1 MQAVSSSALP
11 PPGGPYSQ
19 AIIVNG
25 MVYTAGQIGSVP
37 ATGAL
42 AEGGIQEQT
51 RQVLENIRAVLE
63 AAGSGMNK
71 VVKCNV
77 YLQNM
82 DDFAAMNEVY
92 GSFFPEKPPARTTV
106 EVARLP
112 RNALIEIETVAIV

>member
-1 MQAVSSSALP
+1 MQVVSSQALP
-11 PPGGPYSQ
+11 PPSGPYSH

-25 MVYTAGQIGSVP
+25 MIYTAGQIATVP
-37 ATGAL
+37 STGAL
-42 AEGGIQEQT
+42 VEGGIQEQT

-63 AAGSGMNK
+63 AAGSGLNK

-77 YLQNM
+77 YLQSM

-92 GSFFPEKPPARTTV
+92 ASFFPEKPPARTTV

-112 RNALIEIETVAIV
+112 RNALIEIETVAMA

>member
-1 MQAVSSSALP
+1 MQAVSSSTLP

>member
-11 PPGGPYSQ
+11 PPAGPYSQ
-19 AIIVNG
+19 AIVVNG

-42 AEGGIQEQT
+42 AEGGIQAQT

-63 AAGSGMNK
+63 AAGSGLNK

-77 YLQNM
+77 YLQSM

>member
-1 MQAVSSSALP
+1 MQVVSSQALP
-11 PPGGPYSQ
+11 PPSGPYSH

-25 MVYTAGQIGSVP
+25 MIYTAGQIATVP
-37 ATGAL
+37 STGAL
-42 AEGGIQEQT
+42 VEGGIQEQT

-63 AAGSGMNK
+63 AAGSGLNK

-77 YLQNM
+77 YLQSM

-92 GSFFPEKPPARTTV
+92 ASFFPEKPPARTTV

-112 RNALIEIETVAIV
+112 RNALIEIETVAMV

>member
-1 MQAVSSSALP
+1 MQVVSSQTLP
-11 PPGGPYSQ
+11 PPSGPYSH

-25 MVYTAGQIGSVP
+25 MIYTAGQIATVP

-42 AEGGIQEQT
+42 AEGGIQAQT

-63 AAGSGMNK
+63 AAGSGLNK

-77 YLQNM
+77 YLQSM
-82 DDFAAMNEVY
+82 DDFTAMNEVY
-92 GSFFPEKPPARTTV
+92 ASFFPEKPPARTTV

-112 RNALIEIETVAIV
+112 RNALIEIETVATV

>member
-1 MQAVSSSALP
+1 MQAVTSSALP
-11 PPGGPYSQ
+11 PPAGPYSQ

-63 AAGSGMNK
+63 AAGSGLNK
-71 VVKCNV
+71 VVKTTV
-77 YLQNM
+77 FLQNM
-82 DDFAAMNEVY
+82 DDFATMNEVY

-112 RNALIEIETVAIV
+112 R